1 LTCFPPQDDAH
12 FNAHNRIGDFDLY
25 LDQIEGA
32 TNIMK
37 SHKDYDKVVGYAH
50 STGGPV
56 LINYLM
62 KRGDG
67 FFDGFIF
74 NSPFLDWSA
83 DAVGSEMAEFV
94 IEHLDVATAVSRLTN
109 DSKLGTS
116 ETPEELEDTPR
127 EYLGEEIVL
136 NAWSAKLWSQFYFDF
151 RCRPL
156 YHVPMTPGFAKG
168 VSGVHAELLKWQ
180 KEKKFITF
188 KPMICITSRAD
199 DTLTAGETLARIDI
213 VGPDRS
219 EIELHY
225 NAHDVFLSEDEK
237 DVSMAVEMVK
247 VWMDSKGFE

>member
-1 LTCFPPQDDAH
+1 
-12 FNAHNRIGDFDLY
+12 LY

-37 SHKDYDKVVGYAH
+37 SHKDYDKVIGYAH
-50 STGGPV
+50 STGAPV

-67 FFDGFIF
+67 FFDSFIF

-83 DAVGSEMAEFV
+83 DAVGSAMAEFA
-94 IEHLDVATAVSRLTN
+94 IEHLGIATAVSSMNN
-109 DSKLGTS
+109 DSKLDTF
-116 ETPEELEDTPR
+116 ETPEEIKDTPL

-136 NAWSAKLWSQFYFDF
+136 SPGYAKLWSQFYFDF

-156 YHVPMTPGFAKG
+156 YEVSVTIGFAKG
-168 VSGVHAELLKWQ
+168 VSGVQKELLKWQ
-180 KEKKFITF
+180 KEKKVITL
-188 KPMICITSRAD
+188 KPMVCITSRAD
-199 DTLTAGETLARIDI
+199 DTLTAAETVARIDI
-213 VGPDRS
+213 LGPARY

-237 DVSMAVEMVK
+237 DVRMAVEMVK
-247 VWMDSKGFE
+247 VWMDSNGFE